1 MHFPDPFEE
10 PVTRLEEDKKYAHAL
25 RRVYLGKLA
34 LMIMISKDHKKLTD
48 GALAVCRD
56 LHINIDDMF
65 DKNLEDFER
74 ELGKKVPKEIV

>member
-1 MHFPDPFEE
+1 M
-10 PVTRLEEDKKYAHAL
+10 T
-25 RRVYLGKLA
+25 
-34 LMIMISKDHKKLTD
+34 SKDPKKLTD

>member
-1 MHFPDPFEE
+1 M
-10 PVTRLEEDKKYAHAL
+10 T
-25 RRVYLGKLA
+25 
-34 LMIMISKDHKKLTD
+34 SKDPKKLTD

-74 ELGKKVPKEIV
+74 ELGKKVPKEIGELRYNHYQIKRRSK